1 MSTYEQRMKE
11 FKGPYLSFADPNTS
25 KLIYN
30 LFIIIVIAISLSL
43 TGFFTYA
50 MIKKKSSKGNYTTNS
65 NYKIPDK
72 ITVADDIKAEAATQP
87 RSVKR

>member
-1 MSTYEQRMKE
+1 MSTYEQRMKQ

-25 KLIYN
+25 KLLFN
-30 LFIIIVIAISLSL
+30 LSIITVIAISLGL
-43 TGFFTYA
+43 GGFFLYA
-50 MIKKKSSKGNYTTNS
+50 TIKKKSSSGYYTTNS

-72 ITVADDIKAEAATQP
+72 ITVAGDIKAQAATQP